1 MKLKTTI
8 ETGINGSN
16 NIWVAIRRYFEQNIS
31 IEVNIS
37 QARDHCEKWFN
48 QNFTHFRQSL
58 CAQSALGEFQHY
70 N

>member
-8 ETGINGSN
+8 ETGVNGSN

-37 QARDHCEKWFN
+37 QARDHCEMWFH
-48 QNFTHFRQSL
+48 QNFTHFCKSL
-58 CAQSALGEFQHY
+58 CAQSALGE
-70 N
+70 